1 MKNANEAHA
10 ELGYRTLLVH
20 AQYVSKN
27 MSAGNI
33 EEVVVDLLTSL
44 MHLGQEYGANF
55 DDMLRMAKD
64 RFEADRT
71 VYPNLKPAA
80 NDDLRC
86 EDCEYDAKGCAG
98 PEMCVRSA

>member
-1 MKNANEAHA
+1 MKNANKVHA

-44 MHLGQEYGANF
+44 MHLDQEYGANF

-64 RFEADRT
+64 RFEADWT
-71 VYPNLKPAA
+71 
-80 NDDLRC
+80 LRC
-86 EDCEYDAKGCAG
+86 EDCEYDAKGCTG